1 MQVSTPGPIEALFD
15 SLVSLF
21 KRETQDEAPRKALLL
36 DVPDESERVVSW
48 VREYRRRNG
57 HDPKIREVQEAFDLP
72 KTTAWRRIASA

>member
-48 VREYRRRNG
+48 IREFRRRHG
-57 HDPKIREVQEAFDLP
+57 RDPQIPEVQQVFDLP
-72 KTTAWRRIASA
+72 KTTTWRRIKSA